1 MQFEL
6 SSLIALISSGLWTLA
21 RISGVLLT
29 APPFDATTLPRMAR
43 AGLALLL
50 TFLLSPLV
58 PVPAGL
64 QALSWAGMAVLA
76 QQLLIGAALG
86 FILRLVVEACAYA
99 GQLAGFSMGL
109 SFGAVVDPTTGTST
123 PVLGQFYT
131 LLATLL
137 LLVTNAHLRLL
148 AALADSFRTLPVGA
162 GVFTPATGWMLL
174 QWAGMLFAGA
184 VQVAL
189 PVLAAMLVVNAGMAV
204 TSRAAPALNLFAVGF
219 PATLLIGI
227 VALWFSLAGFGSV
240 FSHLLDSGFDA
251 MARALAAHA
260 PAATSGGAP

>member
-6 SSLIALISSGLWTLA
+6 PNLFALVASGLWTLA
-21 RISGVLLT
+21 RVSGVLLT
-29 APPFDATTLPRMAR
+29 APPFNATTLPRMLR

-50 TFLLSPLV
+50 TFLLAPLV
-58 PVPAGL
+58 QTPPGL
-64 QALSWAGMAVLA
+64 QALSWVGLAVLA

-86 FILRLVVEACAYA
+86 FVLRLVVEACAYA

-109 SFGAVVDPTTGTST
+109 SFGEVVDPTTGTST
-123 PVLGQFYT
+123 PVLGQFYA

-162 GVFTPATGWMLL
+162 GVFTPAIGWMLL
-174 QWAGMLFAGA
+174 QWAGTLFAGA

-189 PVLAAMLVVNAGMAV
+189 PVLASMMVVNAGMAV

-227 VALWFSLAGFGSV
+227 IALWFSLSGFGTV
-240 FSHLLDSGFDA
+240 FSHLVDSGFDV
-251 MARALAAHA
+251 MARALAVHA
-260 PAATSGGAP
+260 PGASGGAP

>member
-6 SSLIALISSGLWTLA
+6 SSLVALVASALWTLA

-29 APPFDATTLPRMAR
+29 APPFNSTALPSMVR

-50 TFLLSPLV
+50 TILLAPLV
-58 PVPAGL
+58 PAPAGL
-64 QALSWAGMAVLA
+64 HALSWVGLAVLA

-86 FILRLVVEACAYA
+86 FVLRLVIEACVYA
-99 GQLAGFSMGL
+99 GQLSGFSMGL
-109 SFGAVVDPTTGTST
+109 SYGEVVDPNTGAST
-123 PVLGQFYT
+123 PVLGQFYI

-137 LLVTNAHLRLL
+137 LLASNAHLRLL
-148 AALADSFRTLPVGA
+148 AALADSFRMLPVGA
-162 GVFTPATGWMLL
+162 GVFTPSSAWMLL
-174 QWAGMLFAGA
+174 QWAGILFSGA

-189 PVLAAMLVVNAGMAV
+189 PVLAAMLVVNVGMAI

-227 VALWFSLAGFGSV
+227 VALWFSLAGFSGV
-240 FSHLLDSGFDA
+240 FSHLLDSAFDA

-260 PAATSGGAP
+260 PAASGAAP